1 MRLIGHVTG
10 ETGARMFSD
19 YLSSL
24 EIKSSI
30 EPDSEGK
37 WAVWIYSEDQV
48 EVGKKHLADYLA
60 HPSDPKYAQGARRG
74 EQLQDR
80 EREAESKASQR
91 VYTRDNIFRNA
102 SFGPVT
108 LALILICVGLSLYTG
123 FSYHPVQL
131 HALYMSEQPFK
142 MLPEVQHG
150 ELWRLIT
157 PIFIH
162 MGPIHLLFN
171 MLWMKTLG
179 STIELREGSWRFL
192 LLVLVLGLASNF
204 AEFYWTGPRF
214 GGMSGVV
221 YGLFGYVWMRGKFD
235 PASGYFVPQQ
245 TVYMMIAWFF
255 MCVFQIIPGVANAA
269 HAGGLVAGMA
279 VGALPSLFRR

>member
-1 MRLIGHVTG
+1 
-10 ETGARMFSD
+10 
-19 YLSSL
+19 
-24 EIKSSI
+24 
-30 EPDSEGK
+30 
-37 WAVWIYSEDQV
+37 
-48 EVGKKHLADYLA
+48 
-60 HPSDPKYAQGARRG
+60 
-74 EQLQDR
+74 
-80 EREAESKASQR
+80 
-91 VYTRDNIFRNA
+91 
-102 SFGPVT
+102 
-108 LALILICVGLSLYTG
+108 YTG
-123 FSYHPVQL
+123 FSYYPVQL

-179 STIELREGSWRFL
+179 TTVEVREGSWKFL
-192 LLVLVLGLASNF
+192 LLVLGLGLASNF
-204 AEFYWTGPRF
+204 AQFYWAGPRF

-221 YGLFGYVWMRGKFD
+221 YGLFGYVWIRGKFD

-245 TVYMMIAWFF
+245 TVYMMIVWFF
-255 MCVFQIIPGVANAA
+255 MCAFQIIPGVANAA

-279 VGALPSLFRR
+279 VGAVPGLLRR

>member
-30 EPDSEGK
+30 EPDAEGK

-48 EVGKKHLADYLA
+48 EAGKKHLADYLA

-74 EQLQDR
+74 EQLQGR
-80 EREAESKASQR
+80 EREADLKSSER
-91 VYTRDNIFRNA
+91 VYTRENIFRNA

-108 LALILICVGLSLYTG
+108 LALILISVGLSLYTG
-123 FSYHPVQL
+123 FSWNPVQL
-131 HALYMSEQPFK
+131 HALLMSEQPFK

-192 LLVLVLGLASNF
+192 LLVVGLGLASNF
-204 AEFYWTGPRF
+204 AQFYWSGPIF

-221 YGLFGYVWMRGKFD
+221 YGLFGYVWIRGKFD

-255 MCVFQIIPGVANAA
+255 MCVFQIIPNVANAA

-279 VGALPSLFRR
+279 VGALPSLLRR